1 MPTVIVKMHAGRDE
15 KVKSKLADDLFQ
27 TMQDVLG
34 VDPSALT
41 IDIQET
47 PKEEWDA
54 KVKSVEIDP
63 RKDQMYYLAGKKQH

>member
-34 VDPSALT
+34 VPPSALT
-41 IDIQET
+41 IDIQEID
-47 PKEEWDA
+47 KEEFA
-54 KVKSVEIDP
+54 EKIKSVEIDP
-63 RKDQMYYLAGKKQH
+63 RKDEMYYLSGKKQH